1 MEKHSLLDTT
11 AERIARLALPF
22 GLISV
27 PVIIITSGFL
37 RRG

>member
-1 MEKHSLLDTT
+1 MEKFSLKDRT
-11 AERIARLALPF
+11 ASNGALLSLPT
-22 GLISV
+22 GLSIV

>member
-1 MEKHSLLDTT
+1 MELLSLIDRT
-11 AERIARLALPF
+11 ASRIARLSLPF
-22 GLISV
+22 GLITV